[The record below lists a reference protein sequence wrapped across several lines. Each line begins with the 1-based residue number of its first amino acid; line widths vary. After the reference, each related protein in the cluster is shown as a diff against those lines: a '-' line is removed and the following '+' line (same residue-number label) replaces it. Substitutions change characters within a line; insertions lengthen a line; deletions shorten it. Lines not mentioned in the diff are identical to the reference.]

1 MSFVQKNLK
10 KISSKEEKVERDSLF
25 STCACI
31 NKKIF
36 AFTSFKR
43 LPIVIDLKS
52 KEIDLLENIQEYDS
66 TFMAD
71 FMINDGDDI
80 YVLELNGNRIMK
92 YNVVNRKC
100 EYFDISCG
108 KREWDNFATFAKCGE
123 NICIFPL
130 YIHEIIK
137 VNFETGKIHRDKGLY
152 LDLRNYVEQE
162 QEIKYF
168 YCGCKVG
175 KIMWLFQ
182 RQGNLVVAYNMEN
195 DTWKKYKLSVK
206 INNCVHVVRHNGMMY
221 ILSAEGMVY
230 CWNMTDDPVELIA
243 DCSNQEANFNT
254 FIRIAVTDKKIFLLP
269 SLGEDIVIIDLKIKQ
284 ISKYEDYPIEF
295 KYYRPEGWSRYYGYC
310 EDDDNYYF
318 AMRSTN
324 LILSISKRNGT
335 IGWVKPEHP
344 LCSDYLKAY
353 VNYNRDTVSEKV
365 CGLEGWLTNLD
376 VSFRKS
382 KEDSITSLGYRIWKQ
397 MQMIQ

>member
-25 STCACI
+25 STCAYI

-100 EYFDISCG
+100 KYFDISCG

-123 NICIFPL
+123 NIYIFPL
-130 YIHEIIK
+130 YINEIIK

-221 ILSAEGMVY
+221 ILSGEGLVY

-243 DCSNQEANFNT
+243 DCSNEEANFNT

-269 SLGEDIVIIDLKIKQ
+269 SLGEDIVIIDLNIKQ

-318 AMRSTN
+318 AMRSMN
-324 LILSISKRNGT
+324 FMLSINKRYGNEKW
-335 IGWVKPEHP
+335 IKFKLPLHERFVKQYINCNRNMLGEAEVT
-344 LCSDYLKAY
+344 LETLFTYIYKNYKKNLKQ
-353 VNYNRDTVSEKV
+353 NDISRGK
-365 CGLEGWLTNLD
+365 W
-376 VSFRKS
+376 
-382 KEDSITSLGYRIWKQ
+382 IWKR
-397 MQMIQ
+397 INVD